1 MENTNFPQSHD
12 VTCFFTIHFRATSRY
27 FHGKKCTNC
36 NQDGHIAKSC
46 TEPKRNP
53 VCFICTEEGH
63 RHWQCPSQRCLRC
76 GQSGEPYSENCRKC
90 RYLDTID
97 CRLCGGRGH
106 IQAHCPDTWRRYHA
120 TLSANK
126 GMHSVDIS
134 WFFYHADFMW
144 N

>member
-1 MENTNFPQSHD
+1 MENTNFPQSY
-12 VTCFFTIHFRATSRY
+12 VTCFFPIHFRATARY

-134 WFFYHADFMW
+134 
-144 N
+144 